1 MHITQPVRPQEAINR
16 LLSALEPHATPMNA
30 IARKKINWDY
40 KGKPQLYL
48 FMKGE
53 ISMLRASDGLLIV
66 TVYDAH
72 LFGIAEMMQPMRTH
86 VLRAEVS
93 SELLRIDAEDA
104 IQVLREQNLWE
115 EVTILLSYH
124 TAYLTYRDALVLQQ
138 RTYSVIRNH
147 LLEMILLPEETRMRT
162 SMLDY
167 IQDRTHLSRSSV
179 LNVLSALKKGKY
191 IQFIR
196 GGYLQH
202 IETLPEKF

>member
-1 MHITQPVRPQEAINR
+1 MHITQPDRPQKAINR
-16 LLSALEPHATPMNA
+16 LLDALEPHATPMNA
-30 IARKKINWDY
+30 IARKKINWEH
-40 KGKPQLYL
+40 KGKSQLYL
-48 FMKGE
+48 FKRGE
-53 ISMLRASDGLLIV
+53 ISILRASDGLLMV
-66 TVYDAH
+66 TVYEPH

-86 VLRAEVS
+86 GLRAEV
-93 SELLRIDAEDA
+93 ECEILRIDAEDA
-104 IQVLREQNLWE
+104 IKVLREQNLWE
-115 EVTILLSYH
+115 EVTVLLSYH

-147 LLEMILLPEETRMRT
+147 LLEMILLPEETRMRV

>member
-1 MHITQPVRPQEAINR
+1 MHISQPVRPQPSIDR
-16 LLSALEPHATPMNA
+16 LLAALEPHAIPLKA
-30 IARKKINWDY
+30 VARKKLTWDY

-48 FMKGE
+48 LKAGE
-53 ISMLRASDGLLIV
+53 ISILRTSDGLLMV

-72 LFGIAEMMQPMRTH
+72 LFGVAEMLQPMRSH
-86 VLRAEVS
+86 GLRTEVES
-93 SELLRIDAEDA
+93 TVLRIDGDVA
-104 IQVLREQNLWE
+104 IRIITEKNLWQD
-115 EVTILLSYH
+115 VTALLAYH
-124 TAYLTYRDALVLQQ
+124 TAYMAYRDTLVLQQ

-196 GGYLQH
+196 GGYLQS
-202 IETLPEKF
+202 ITTLPEKF

>member
-1 MHITQPVRPQEAINR
+1 MHITQPVRPQEAIER
-16 LLSALEPHATPMNA
+16 LLAALEPHAVPLNA
-30 IARKKINWDY
+30 IARKKISWDF

-48 FMKGE
+48 FKAGE
-53 ISMLRASDGLLIV
+53 ISILRSSDGLLMV

-72 LFGIAEMMQPMRTH
+72 LFGIAEMLQPMRTH
-86 VLRAEVS
+86 GLRAEIDCTI
-93 SELLRIDAEDA
+93 LRIDAEDA
-104 IQVLREQNLWE
+104 LPILRDQNLWE
-115 EVTILLSYH
+115 DVTRLLSYH
-124 TAYLTYRDALVLQQ
+124 TAYMTYRDELVVQQ

-167 IQDRTHLSRSSV
+167 IQDRTHLSRSSI

-202 IETLPEKF
+202 IESLPEKF